1 MLLSS
6 VSSAASTTHATWL
19 VAVSF
24 CRFKCPRCI
33 FHQTFPL
40 GHLSILPHSYFLWGR
55 RTPASSSFLCEA
67 IAGWSFLFCCNM
79 RLDCGGGGRGQ
90 QGLGNGTEHCVS
102 ELAEVLWAYQLVPCA
117 RAKGKFVFSC
127 PKLRIL
133 SAVTGLGAK
142 GLGVTSVKVTSAS
155 CLTREGLHGCC
166 LYVCG
171 GVASHWACPDS

>member
-1 MLLSS
+1 MSSIRPSLWVIYQSCLILILFGGDTLLPVPPSS
-6 VSSAASTTHATWL
+6 V
-19 VAVSF
+19 
-24 CRFKCPRCI
+24 RN
-33 FHQTFPL
+33 
-40 GHLSILPHSYFLWGR
+40 
-55 RTPASSSFLCEA
+55 
-67 IAGWSFLFCCNM
+67 AGWSFLFCCNM

-102 ELAEVLWAYQLVPCA
+102 ELAEVLWASQLVPCA

-127 PKLRIL
+127 LKLRIL

-142 GLGVTSVKVTSAS
+142 GLGMTSVKVTSAS
-155 CLTREGLHGCC
+155 CLTREGLHGCS